1 MLLYFKIPI
10 YVSTASKA
18 NNKPIQFKMSGAG
31 RHLSSTRFV
40 PGTTGCTTSCSSH
53 DSHHDRINGNYYPH
67 FIDKLLELRVCQVK
81 WGHPRGK
88 QRSRDLNW
96 DLSGQQCDALP
107 GTRNGR
113 TRRRGSV
120 PGPARPWGG
129 PLTSIGV
136 RLLSLQLSPQ
146 LFVGPDRFFQT
157 FSQTA
162 NFLYMFH

>member
-40 PGTTGCTTSCSSH
+40 PGTTGCTTSRRPH

-67 FIDKLLELRVCQVK
+67 FIDKLLELRVCKVK

-96 DLSGQQCDALP
+96 DLSGQQCEALP

-113 TRRRGSV
+113 TRRRGSA

-129 PLTSIGV
+129 PPHLD
-136 RLLSLQLSPQ
+136 RSPAPVAPAVSAA
-146 LFVGPDRFFQT
+146 FRW
-157 FSQTA
+157 SW
-162 NFLYMFH
+162 